1 VLLAAVPRDST
12 GSKHSPASYCN
23 PPGAWFA
30 YSDPHAPA
38 GQTFWV
44 TNPNE
49 FENSSDPTTR
59 QTVAAYV
66 NEAVG
71 TFFLCFT
78 VALAADGH
86 SVLGPLAIGRCVC

>member
-1 VLLAAVPRDST
+1 MKLMILIGPGTKFSIKKCTAVF
-12 GSKHSPASYCN
+12 ASA
-23 PPGAWFA
+23 P
-30 YSDPHAPA
+30 PA

-78 VALAADGH
+78 IALAADGH
-86 SVLGPLAIGRCVC
+86 SVLAPLAIGR